1 MKKKNIPRLSVVS
14 KGKKNSRKQKT
25 GFYRYAI
32 FNITFDSCSRSVC
45 FVKICYKIATC
56 WRKIYMRQTKNQQ
69 TNKMDFD
76 ITTAL
81 LPAESMFS
89 FSFLSLSFYFSRSR
103 FLFFCSF
110 LLNFVCVHHNFCSRL
125 ACSRFFYEKK
135 IGTYLC
141 QQRCVFSPEYM
152 CCTKQQA
159 TENLHICSN
168 MN

>member
-1 MKKKNIPRLSVVS
+1 
-14 KGKKNSRKQKT
+14 
-25 GFYRYAI
+25 
-32 FNITFDSCSRSVC
+32 
-45 FVKICYKIATC
+45 
-56 WRKIYMRQTKNQQ
+56 MRQTKNQQ

-110 LLNFVCVHHNFCSRL
+110 LRNFVCVHHNFCSRL

-159 TENLHICSN
+159 ESSHMLQHELRFLFFSIFVVNKREKVCFGACAHPLTALANENM
-168 MN
+168 MNLAHTQSMSIHYF